1 MRYLLGM
8 CALMCVSWWLSL
20 PGDAMSQGFLFWRN
34 QGVQLSGVL
43 AIVLLSA
50 LLWLASRPRWLEQ
63 HLGGLDHLYQL
74 HKWSGIS
81 CGLVVT
87 LHWVLTKAPRWLI
100 DLGWLQATGRRP
112 HGANPWAGLSRDL
125 GEWAFYGMLLL
136 IVISLIRALPYGR
149 FRLIHKLG
157 AVLAL
162 MAQVH
167 SLYLLAPE
175 LRWTLF
181 GWLAQA
187 LILLGFI
194 ATLYSLSGQIGRR
207 QRFAGEV
214 VTLTRHDNGT
224 LSLTVRV
231 DARFSRLYRPGQFAL
246 LTLHPA
252 EGAHPFT
259 IVHYDAAR
267 GQLQFAI
274 KPLGD
279 YTRSLAQRLSV
290 GMACQVEGP
299 YGAFTLPQASEGEQ
313 YWIAGGI
320 GITPF
325 IAWLEALAQRGE
337 QRPQTRL
344 IYCVERQQ
352 DRLFEPRLRALSQR
366 TGVQLQIMQRDQD
379 GLLDASQLFSRH
391 PAACW
396 FCGPQGMRAM
406 LARWLPRSL
415 LHFEHFEFR

>member
-1 MRYLLGM
+1 MRYLVFTLS
-8 CALMCVSWWLSL
+8 LVCVSWLISL
-20 PGDAMSQGFLFWRN
+20 PDDALAQGFFFWRN
-34 QGVQLSGVL
+34 QGIQLSGVL

-50 LLWLASRPRWLEQ
+50 LLWLATRPRWLEQ

-81 CGLVVT
+81 CALLVA

-100 DLGWLQATGRRP
+100 DLGWLAASGRRP
-112 HGANPWAGLSRDL
+112 HGGNPWASLARDL

-181 GWLAQA
+181 GCLAQA
-187 LILLGFI
+187 LILLGLV
-194 ATLYSLSGQIGRR
+194 ATVYSLSGQIGRR
-207 QRFAGEV
+207 QRFDGELV
-214 VTLTRHDNGT
+214 AVTRHSNAT

-231 DARFSRLYRPGQFAL
+231 DARFGRDYRPGQFVL

-259 IVHYDAAR
+259 IVHYDAAS
-267 GQLQFAI
+267 GQVQFAI

-290 GMACQVEGP
+290 GMRCQLEGP
-299 YGAFTLPQASEGEQ
+299 YGGFTLPEASNAEQ

-325 IAWLEALAQRGE
+325 IAWLDALAQRGE
-337 QRPQTRL
+337 RRSQTRL

-352 DRLFEPRLRALSQR
+352 DRLFESQLQDLSRR
-366 TGVQLQIMQRDQD
+366 TGVQLQIVQRDQD
-379 GLLDASQLFSRH
+379 GLLDASQLTRRH
-391 PAACW
+391 AGTCW
-396 FCGPQGMRAM
+396 FCGPEGMRAM
-406 LARWLPRSL
+406 LAHWFSPRQ
-415 LHFEHFEFR
+415 LHYEHFEFR